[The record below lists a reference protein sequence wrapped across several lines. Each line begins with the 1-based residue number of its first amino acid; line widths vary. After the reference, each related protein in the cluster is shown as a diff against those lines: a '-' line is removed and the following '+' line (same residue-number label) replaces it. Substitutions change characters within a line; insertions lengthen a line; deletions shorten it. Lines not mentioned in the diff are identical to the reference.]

1 MIRRK
6 NILFLIFILSNTVF
20 GQVNLPTVPQ
30 TQQIQNYSNQNY
42 STPNNKNVT
51 PNSSEILIGN
61 DDQRRQQS
69 QNEKL
74 MREVEHN
81 EKLQVETR
89 KSVNADINEVNRAN
103 YYNLPSL
110 ANVKGTEYYRQVYD
124 KMLLLNIED
133 YSVKDVNFDIENA
146 YLENKLD
153 KAEFDKTIKQTAE
166 FILAKMKEK
175 NFDVNSN
182 TAKNFVLFEFFSQP
196 MQVKGFKEKHFPIKY
211 DFEDYW
217 GRQNWS
223 KMFVTKLLKTNTGQ
237 CHSMPLLYLTLAE
250 AIDAE
255 AYLSLS
261 PNHSYIK
268 FQDEKEKWYNLELT
282 NAMFT
287 VSSFVLNNGY
297 ITAEAI
303 QNKIYM
309 QNLTKQQLLS
319 QFYTDL
325 ASGYLHKFGYDE
337 FVEQV
342 INKALELYPTS
353 INANMVKANYDTE
366 HLKYVVKKL
375 GINTGTQ
382 EGREKILQYP
392 KAVELLKEMQTQY
405 KLIDDLGFQQ
415 MPADAYEKWL
425 GSLKN
430 EKHKQDNDKEKEQL
444 KRLTKALN
452 EAKNK
457 MDKQNKS

>member
-1 MIRRK
+1 MIK
-6 NILFLIFILSNTVF
+6 AVVLLLLFPLAMLS
-20 GQVNLPTVPQ
+20 QVPLVPVTPQ
-30 TQQIQNYSNQNY
+30 PAQIPNYSNQNY
-42 STPNNKNVT
+42 TNPNNRNITTTAPTQFIDVRQAQQHQ
-51 PNSSEILIGN
+51 LI
-61 DDQRRQQS
+61 
-69 QNEKL
+69 
-74 MREVEHN
+74 MREVEQN
-81 EKLQVETR
+81 EKQRTETLNQI
-89 KSVNADINEVNRAN
+89 KSDVNEVSSSLS
-103 YYNLPSL
+103 YNLPSHS
-110 ANVKGTEYYRQVYD
+110 NEKGTEFYRGVYD
-124 KMLLLNIED
+124 KMLLLNIEN

-153 KAEFDKTIKQTAE
+153 KEEFDGIIKQTAE

-196 MQVKGFKEKHFPIKY
+196 MQVKGFKQKHFPIKY

-250 AIDAE
+250 AIGAE

-282 NAMFT
+282 NAMLT
-287 VSSFVLNNGY
+287 VPSFILNNGY
-297 ITAEAI
+297 ITAEAM

-309 QNLTKQQLLS
+309 QNLTKQQMLS

-325 ASGYLHKFGYDE
+325 ASGYLHKYGYDE
-337 FVEQV
+337 FVEKA

-353 INANMVKANYDTE
+353 INANMVKANYNTE
-366 HLKYVVKKL
+366 HLKYVVEMLK
-375 GINTGTQ
+375 IDVTTQ
-382 EGREKILQYP
+382 EGRKKILHYP
-392 KAVELLKEMQTQY
+392 KAVEILEQMQKQY
-405 KLIDDLGFQQ
+405 KVIDDLGFQY
-415 MPADAYEKWL
+415 MPAEAYEKWL

-430 EKHKQDNDKEKEQL
+430 EKNKQDNEREKEQL

-452 EAKNK
+452 DSKKK
-457 MDKQNKS
+457 MNRQSKS